1 MMEYMS
7 GITDG
12 HHNYEKCECSDWCI
26 KKEPKWKVKLK
37 ISKAF
42 NLWLK
47 TGIFTI
53 FSRGFDFSVYFPV
66 TRIALK

>member
-26 KKEPKWKVKLK
+26 KEEPESE
-37 ISKAF
+37 I
-42 NLWLK
+42 
-47 TGIFTI
+47 
-53 FSRGFDFSVYFPV
+53 
-66 TRIALK
+66 